1 MSKKEITAT
10 MAGKIKMASKK
21 QLSLKVSLEPRVTP
35 RILSLLKGPIVKMK
49 TQTLK
54 TCKGSQHPSPP
65 KWSGLSGPWDQAP
78 GRATRGFN
86 KTDFSQKISRKKCW
100 VIILGSYLKMW
111 MGPPSRVS
119 WRGGFHHLVSPLIT
133 KNQQSS
139 PIMFHK

>member
-65 KWSGLSGPWDQAP
+65 KWSGLSGP
-78 GRATRGFN
+78 
-86 KTDFSQKISRKKCW
+86 
-100 VIILGSYLKMW
+100 
-111 MGPPSRVS
+111 
-119 WRGGFHHLVSPLIT
+119 
-133 KNQQSS
+133 
-139 PIMFHK
+139 